1 MARNSSDRGQQDGNR
16 RLEATKRK
24 ITGWNLF
31 VDLLVGGLP
40 PVPALVWAVL
50 YRHAQEGVVTRA
62 NSTLGRD
69 LSVSKETIKRAIN
82 LLREKK
88 LLQVVRQGGMH
99 VGATTYQ
106 MAVRDLKK
114 SAETLPVEQARAPD
128 EASGSEVEGGAVDR
142 QDDPVAG
149 TEGDPATTIPAG
161 AEPVPGPPPTDPSP
175 EGIGG
180 HR

>member
-1 MARNSSDRGQQDGNR
+1 MARNSSDRGQQDGSR

-24 ITGWNLF
+24 ITGWNKWA
-31 VDLLVGGLP
+31 DLLVGGLP

-69 LSVSKETIKRAIN
+69 LGVSKETIKRAIK
-82 LLREKK
+82 LLRNKK
-88 LLQVVRQGGMH
+88 LLQVVRQGGMQ
-99 VGATTYQ
+99 VGATTYRL
-106 MAVRDLKK
+106 AVRDLKK
-114 SAETLPVEQARAPD
+114 SAEMLPVEQARASD
-128 EASGSEVEGGAVDR
+128 EASGSEVEGRVVDR

-149 TEGDPATTIPAG
+149 TEGDPATAIPAS
-161 AEPVPGPPPTDPSP
+161 AEPVSGPPQTDPLP
-175 EGIGG
+175 KGIGG